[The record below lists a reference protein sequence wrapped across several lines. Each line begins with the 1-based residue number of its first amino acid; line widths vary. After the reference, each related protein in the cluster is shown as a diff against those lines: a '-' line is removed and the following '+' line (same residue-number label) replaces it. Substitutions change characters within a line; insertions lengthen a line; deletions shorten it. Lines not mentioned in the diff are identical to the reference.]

1 MIKRGRRRRK
11 TRRKEMN
18 IKEKKNM
25 KLQPYLDFWVSEIEM
40 DFSCPACVLLWCLSV
55 PLCLFPLFLC
65 LSFSVSLLPKQPN
78 QAAVL
83 LFRLFFPSSQFPF
96 LPSVSLCHVFHI
108 LECQCAT
115 CWHCAWMITCL
126 YIVIENRIPFPWCWQ
141 NNGLNVVQIQ
151 VFRSSFILFS
161 YIFLNVCRA

>member
-1 MIKRGRRRRK
+1 MTMRRGRRRR
-11 TRRKEMN
+11 RKKMN

-25 KLQPYLDFWVSEIEM
+25 KLQPYLDFWVSETEM

-55 PLCLFPLFLC
+55 PLCPPPPS
-65 LSFSVSLLPKQPN
+65 LSFFLLPKQPKTGSDPF
-78 QAAVL
+78 VPSFL
-83 LFRLFFPSSQFPF
+83 PLSSQNW
-96 LPSVSLCHVFHI
+96 PSVSLCHVFHI

-141 NNGLNVVQIQ
+141 KMVWMLYR
-151 VFRSSFILFS
+151 FRFS
-161 YIFLNVCRA
+161 VHLWFCSVTFFFLNVRRA

>member
-1 MIKRGRRRRK
+1 
-11 TRRKEMN
+11 
-18 IKEKKNM
+18 M
-25 KLQPYLDFWVSEIEM
+25 KLQPYLDFWVSEVEM

-55 PLCLFPLFLC
+55 PCVSLPHR
-65 LSFSVSLLPKQPN
+65 SFFLLPKQPE
-78 QAAVL
+78 QAAKPFVL
-83 LFRLFFPSSQFPF
+83 SFSYPFFPKWPF
-96 LPSVSLCHVFHI
+96 LPSVPLCHVFHI

-151 VFRSSFILFS
+151 VFCSSFTLFS
-161 YIFLNVCRA
+161 YIFFFYVRRAYKNSMFLI